1 MSFEKKRGFFSFS
14 SEHWRQ
20 SAVNMKTFLKQFD
33 GGMLRLDK
41 QGDFTGHKTHKFGAH
56 QIGLFITLFFSKKNS
71 IFGVAVAFLPG
82 LAALCA

>member
-14 SEHWRQ
+14 SEHSRQ

-41 QGDFTGHKTHKFGAH
+41 RGDFTGQKTHKFGA
-56 QIGLFITLFFSKKNS
+56 GLTWRFITLYF
-71 IFGVAVAFLPG
+71 
-82 LAALCA
+82 C